1 MFGPCTEHVT
11 AHHFLARRR
20 YPLIDPHCYRS
31 STAPTSCPLLPPPAH
46 CSYLPPTAPTSCP
59 VSPSLVWTLPK
70 TIISNTAITQ

>member
-1 MFGPCTEHVT
+1 MFGPCAEHVT

-20 YPLIDPHCYRS
+20 YPLIDPHCCHS
-31 STAPTSCPLLPPPAH
+31 PTAPTSRPLLLPPAH
-46 CSYLPPTAPTSCP
+46 YSCLLPTAPISCP